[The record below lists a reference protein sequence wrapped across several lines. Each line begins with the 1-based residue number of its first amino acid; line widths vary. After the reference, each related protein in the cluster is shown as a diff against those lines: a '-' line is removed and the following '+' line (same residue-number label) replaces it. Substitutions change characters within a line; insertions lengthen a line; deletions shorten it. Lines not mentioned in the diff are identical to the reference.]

1 MEETGPWRF
10 GMSDASRDKHVQI
23 QIQLD
28 EDVAQGVYVNL
39 ALVNHTETEFTID
52 VMYLQPQQPKAKVRS
67 RIISSPKHTKRLLN
81 ALQENVRRYEE
92 RFGPIDLSGPN
103 PADQL
108 LQ

>member
-1 MEETGPWRF
+1 
-10 GMSDASRDKHVQI
+10 MSDEQQQQKGKQVQI

-28 EDVAQGVYVNL
+28 EEVAQGMYVNL
-39 ALVNHTETEFTID
+39 ALVNHTETEFTVD
-52 VMYLQPQQPKAKVRS
+52 LMYLQPQQPRAKVRA
-67 RIISSPKHTKRLLN
+67 RAISSPKHTKRLLN

-92 RFGPIDLSGPN
+92 RFGPIDVTGPN